1 MSLPKSPFSGRACSW
16 DAAEEW
22 GTLIPMFAH
31 NAGGGNFRTALLG
44 IVLVSTAA
52 LVGTGVGGLVFGGLG
67 EFQQRIMWAAV
78 VGALFGSAGL
88 LATVRFS
95 QGWLPRLFPVGFAV
109 SCAASLLALA
119 LIWGYSGPGGVA
131 WRLATTA
138 AVVGVTVSHVAFFA
152 TFPSRRTWVWACR
165 SVAMLIAIG
174 VGFLVTGALWGGGP
188 GGASSVYYVWLTAAL
203 VFDVFGTVGVILL
216 SRRFGE
222 LRPQRAAR
230 ETVGRFRETRGSAG
244 EPGPS
249 F

>member
-1 MSLPKSPFSGRACSW
+1 
-16 DAAEEW
+16 
-22 GTLIPMFAH
+22 MFTR
-31 NAGGGNFRTALLG
+31 NAGSGNFRTVLLG
-44 IVLVSTAA
+44 IVLVSVAA
-52 LVGTGVGGLVFGGLG
+52 LVGTGFGGLVFGGLG
-67 EFQQRIMWAAV
+67 EFQQRIMWSAV

-95 QGWLPRLFPVGFAV
+95 QGWLPRLFPAGFAV
-109 SCAASLLALA
+109 SCAAALLALA

-138 AVVGVTVSHVAFFA
+138 AVVAVTVSHVAFLA

-174 VGFLVTGALWGGGP
+174 VGFLVIGALWDGEP
-188 GGASSVYYVWLTAAL
+188 GGTGAAYYAWLTAAL
-203 VFDVFGTVGVILL
+203 VLDVLGTVGVILL
-216 SRRFGE
+216 SRRFGG

-230 ETVGRFRETRGSAG
+230 ETVDRFRETRGSAG